1 MNKKGMTLVEI
12 IVSIVL
18 VSIILIFITRLLITV
33 NGLYKKSKLEVDFEV
48 LDTILIDT
56 ISTDINRYGV
66 KSVSLDGKKS
76 VTITFNAFRES
87 NLNELIVKKL
97 SLTDDARYIKY
108 EYVNNNLTSDERTR
122 NFVRKVPD
130 GAIIDENDFVNY
142 KEFENTILRELR
154 VKMLASNGNDF
165 TSNIYFKIA
174 EQR

>member
-1 MNKKGMTLVEI
+1 MMNKKGMTLVEI

-18 VSIILIFITRLLITV
+18 VSIILIFITRLLIIV

-87 NLNELIVKKL
+87 NL
-97 SLTDDARYIKY
+97 
-108 EYVNNNLTSDERTR
+108 TSDERIR

-142 KEFENTILRELR
+142 KEFENTSLRELR

-174 EQR
+174 E

>member
-56 ISTDINRYGV
+56 ISMDINRYGV
-66 KSVSLDGKKS
+66 KSVSLDAKKS

-130 GAIIDENDFVNY
+130 GAIIDENDFANY
-142 KEFENTILRELR
+142 KEFENTSLRELR

-174 EQR
+174 E